1 MSFLCYF
8 NILSCFCQR
17 ISRVFLSHALSSYPC
32 KRWVLV
38 VIENIIFPLVVC
50 SNTDDHADGD
60 IHTQSRCAAGTQKRQ
75 RNTNDRHDFQNHTDI
90 HKAVGENHRGHANTQ
105 EHPLP
110 VVCTQSVCQCSQAEK
125 DHHQYHCHSSNKAQC
140 LPDIGENKV
149 VVHFWNRNIRI
160 AVKQPDTE

>member
-17 ISRVFLSHALSSYPC
+17 ISSVFLSHALSSYPC

-75 RNTNDRHDFQNHTDI
+75 WNTDYWHDFQNHTDI
-90 HKAVGENHRGHANTQ
+90 HKQWVKIIEDTPIHRNIPCRSFARSPFASVRRQRKTITNTTAIA
-105 EHPLP
+105 PTKP
-110 VVCTQSVCQCSQAEK
+110 SVC
-125 DHHQYHCHSSNKAQC
+125 
-140 LPDIGENKV
+140 PI
-149 VVHFWNRNIRI
+149 
-160 AVKQPDTE
+160 